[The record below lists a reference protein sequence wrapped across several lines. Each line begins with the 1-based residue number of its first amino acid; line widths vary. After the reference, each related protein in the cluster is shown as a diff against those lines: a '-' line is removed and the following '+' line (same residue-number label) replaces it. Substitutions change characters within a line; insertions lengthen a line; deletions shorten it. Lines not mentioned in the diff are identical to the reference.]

1 MARFNWSTKLAL
13 SVLSFL
19 PFFMAASPDTA
30 IKSMQEKEGNALHTL
45 LAGNKAEARA
55 VTIENFGNNGG
66 TEFAPQIVNEIQ
78 LYTGNVVDS
87 ISINR
92 KRHGGTGGH
101 GSRGLVLEPG
111 EYITWLKICSG
122 NVIDYASFR
131 TNLGRSISGGGKGGR
146 CRTLSNV
153 RVVAMGG
160 KSGIRLD
167 NIKVY
172 YIPRYQPP
180 RVLKRNVN
188 AIVHLDSPGTTREI
202 IRNETYRQLES
213 LTIIE
218 SHAVGISS
226 TTTASAE
233 LFGFMNASL
242 KNKFSYNYSSVSQA
256 FNEAESFL
264 QKLNKTTQN
273 IGSDRVGLTVVR
285 GNLMESA
292 DGTRW
297 IVPVGS
303 PTYLNHRINQGH
315 KLRGYFDLT
324 NLAYRQFNNAPA
336 RSQNRGITY
345 YR

>member
-1 MARFNWSTKLAL
+1 
-13 SVLSFL
+13 
-19 PFFMAASPDTA
+19 
-30 IKSMQEKEGNALHTL
+30 
-45 LAGNKAEARA
+45 
-55 VTIENFGNNGG
+55 
-66 TEFAPQIVNEIQ
+66 
-78 LYTGNVVDS
+78 
-87 ISINR
+87 
-92 KRHGGTGGH
+92 
-101 GSRGLVLEPG
+101 
-111 EYITWLKICSG
+111 
-122 NVIDYASFR
+122 
-131 TNLGRSISGGGKGGR
+131 
-146 CRTLSNV
+146 
-153 RVVAMGG
+153 
-160 KSGIRLD
+160 
-167 NIKVY
+167 
-172 YIPRYQPP
+172 
-180 RVLKRNVN
+180 
-188 AIVHLDSPGTTREI
+188 
-202 IRNETYRQLES
+202 
-213 LTIIE
+213 
-218 SHAVGISS
+218 
-226 TTTASAE
+226 
-233 LFGFMNASL
+233 MNASL